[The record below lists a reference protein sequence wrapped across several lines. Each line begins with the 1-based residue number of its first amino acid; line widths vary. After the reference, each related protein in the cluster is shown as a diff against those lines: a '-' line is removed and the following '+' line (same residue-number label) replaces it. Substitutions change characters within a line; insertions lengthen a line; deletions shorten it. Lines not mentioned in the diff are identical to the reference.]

1 MATHVA
7 KPLMSYLAPHPA
19 EAPRGIAVKG
29 SLEDPLGYKPGD
41 TVNIHMSK
49 EALEL
54 TQKVNEA
61 VDASGKVELMF
72 VEERAERRQAVND
85 IWEKLREL
93 QGELRSV
100 KTAERTVEKQAPAP
114 QAAPQAA
121 LPMGMDRNMMMQED
135 LASARI
141 EKELATHRAQMQ
153 ELRFMCEGN
162 ASRGNESGQ
171 GQSGEAILDLSRK
184 QADLDLEVANLREL
198 WVEVQ
203 MGLSMSAVRASR
215 IALRTADLSDKGR
228 KQALTI
234 LEGKEEA
241 IAKQFDDIRQ
251 ERGINFSAQL
261 SLPDPLESV
270 GMAETGS
277 RTVGATLSGSVFAA
291 GSRRAV

>member
-1 MATHVA
+1 MATNVA
-7 KPLMSYLAPHPA
+7 RPLMSYLAPHPA
-19 EAPRGIAVKG
+19 VAPSGIAVKG
-29 SLEDPLGYKPGD
+29 SLDDPHGYKPGD
-41 TVNIHMSK
+41 AVNIHMSK

-61 VDASGKVELMF
+61 IDASGKVELMF

-93 QGELRSV
+93 QSEVRSV
-100 KTAERTVEKQAPAP
+100 KTAERTVEATAPAP
-114 QAAPQAA
+114 QAA
-121 LPMGMDRNMMMQED
+121 LTMGMDRNMMMQED

-153 ELRFMCEGN
+153 ELRFMCEGH
-162 ASRGNESGQ
+162 SSGP
-171 GQSGEAILDLSRK
+171 GRIGEAIQNLSKK

-241 IAKQFDDIRQ
+241 IAKQFEEMRQ
-251 ERGINFSAQL
+251 ERGINFSSQL
-261 SLPDPLESV
+261 NLPDPLEDV
-270 GMAETGS
+270 ANPTDETVDDLEGYDAPTNS
-277 RTVGATLSGSVFAA
+277 QEVQQVR
-291 GSRRAV
+291 